1 MTENLTRTAVDEAV
15 EVVRAHTLDH
25 ARHDGFY
32 CLCGAGS
39 FASYNGQRKHEAAM
53 RRRAFAALP
62 LGMTPEQVLAI
73 AARIAEVEAIADAA
87 EPAEVEET
95 APVVTV
101 ERLVADTLRLG
112 YRTVREY
119 VEAPGREIG
128 QVTPWTLD
136 RAERAFAREV
146 ERTRLHDDPPVP
158 TVSADGLVHL
168 MSDALLDA
176 CGTAPSGG
184 LHLAPDTTPER
195 ITCPACRR
203 LLDEADVS
211 PTVEERATVRIR
223 ARELRRGDLVVD
235 SLGEV
240 QYAAFDTDA
249 GTHIRDGALVRVW
262 TAIRDQERG
271 LPPVLTVPAEREL
284 LVLRPMSEEGRELA
298 TRAGWVDAPDRAQ
311 QGDDSTVIV
320 LDGFRPHVDT
330 TVRCLGCGQLITVN
344 VDGDTECGG
353 AGEGTCDA
361 LDGHAGPVEDSHH
374 DAADAAH
381 DALLGYQLAHE
392 ARA

>member
-1 MTENLTRTAVDEAV
+1 MTAPAPSFTRSDDGYAVWVGETMIGHVERDGRRWSAITAADARLGDTYSTRT
-15 EVVRAHTLDH
+15 
-25 ARHDGFY
+25 
-32 CLCGAGS
+32 
-39 FASYNGQRKHEAAM
+39 EAASALAVTA
-53 RRRAFAALP
+53 RR
-62 LGMTPEQVLAI
+62 V
-73 AARIAEVEAIADAA
+73 AEVEAIADAA
-87 EPAEVEET
+87 EPAEQEVP
-95 APVVTV
+95 APIVTV
-101 ERLVADTLRLG
+101 EQLVADTLRLG

-119 VEAPGREIG
+119 VEAPGREVG

-146 ERTRLHDDPPVP
+146 ERTRLHDDPP
-158 TVSADGLVHL
+158 
-168 MSDALLDA
+168 
-176 CGTAPSGG
+176 APVV
-184 LHLAPDTTPER
+184 
-195 ITCPACRR
+195 
-203 LLDEADVS
+203 EADLP
-211 PTVEERATVRIR
+211 PTEENRVTVRIR
-223 ARELRRGDLVVD
+223 ARELRRGDLAV
-235 SLGEV
+235 GPTGFAA
-240 QYAAFDTDA
+240 YAVFDTDA

-298 TRAGWVDAPDRAQ
+298 TRAGWV
-311 QGDDSTVIV
+311 
-320 LDGFRPHVDT
+320 DGFRPHVDT

>member
-1 MTENLTRTAVDEAV
+1 VAPRAGTSPSGRPRVCTA
-15 EVVRAHTLDH
+15 RPTPLP
-25 ARHDGFY
+25 
-32 CLCGAGS
+32 AG
-39 FASYNGQRKHEAAM
+39 
-53 RRRAFAALP
+53 P
-62 LGMTPEQVLAI
+62 
-73 AARIAEVEAIADAA
+73 
-87 EPAEVEET
+87 
-95 APVVTV
+95 
-101 ERLVADTLRLG
+101 
-112 YRTVREY
+112 
-119 VEAPGREIG
+119 APGREIG

-146 ERTRLHDDPPVP
+146 ERTRLHDDPP
-158 TVSADGLVHL
+158 
-168 MSDALLDA
+168 
-176 CGTAPSGG
+176 APVV
-184 LHLAPDTTPER
+184 
-195 ITCPACRR
+195 
-203 LLDEADVS
+203 EADLP
-211 PTVEERATVRIR
+211 PTEENRVTVRIR
-223 ARELRRGDLVVD
+223 ARELRRGDLAV
-235 SLGEV
+235 GPTGFAA
-240 QYAAFDTDA
+240 YAVFDTDA